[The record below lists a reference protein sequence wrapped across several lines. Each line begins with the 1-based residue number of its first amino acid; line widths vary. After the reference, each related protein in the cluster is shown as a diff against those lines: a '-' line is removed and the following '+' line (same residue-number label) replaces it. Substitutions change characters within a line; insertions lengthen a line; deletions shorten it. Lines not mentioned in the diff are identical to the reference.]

1 VIEAHD
7 EQRRALLSFDTIFVV
22 FVPLAILEF
31 SARYAQMVPNALDW
45 CANWTLLSTSPP
57 GS

>member
-7 EQRRALLSFDTIFVV
+7 EQRKALLSLDTIFVV
-22 FVPLAILEF
+22 FVPLATLEF
-31 SARYAQMVPNALDW
+31 SVRYPRMVPNARDW
-45 CANWTLLSTSPP
+45 WANWTLLSKSPP